1 MAMCLRWKMMTH
13 HSKIEKKKYDRKNT
27 RIGDLPLEEIENNL
41 QKTLDCHSGLV
52 NTVDIPDFKSGHIEI
67 NNDFS
72 VLSKSVHDALF
83 EQRDNAYKRFVEELG
98 YIPINVVIESY
109 PPTMEELPNGNL
121 MFTTNFRFKEAE
133 EKKMQGMRKY
143 KVLDERKQIFDVE
156 VYRIEATEDFGD
168 VKKGDKGGF
177 VQTEANLSHVG
188 DCWIYDDAMVY
199 NDAVVM
205 ENARIRDNATV
216 RCDAIVRGYATVCD
230 DARVIHNAIVEG
242 RAVVSQRAIIAG
254 NATIS
259 EHGLVTNDSIVA
271 HKAQVKG
278 DSYVRGNSEVKG
290 YAVVTGKATVRDSYI
305 AENAIVRGN
314 TLVLNSSV
322 YGNALIDC
330 EANVKNADITENA
343 VVAISEDYLVMHN
356 IWSSGR
362 FFTYTYS
369 NGLFRVGCF
378 TGTGAELIKKAYQDN
393 EAKGKFYENAVRYV
407 ENVYN
412 IREEV

>member
-1 MAMCLRWKMMTH
+1 MTYL
-13 HSKIEKKKYDRKNT
+13 SKIDKKQFDKLINID
-27 RIGDLPLEEIENNL
+27 IGDKI
-41 QKTLDCHSGLV
+41 S
-52 NTVDIPDFKSGHIEI
+52 IPDFKNGQIEAD
-67 NNDFS
+67 NDFG
-72 VLSKSVHDALF
+72 VLRKSVNEFLIQ
-83 EQRDNAYKRFVEELG
+83 QRNDAYKRFVGKLG
-98 YIPINVVIESY
+98 YIPINVVIESH
-109 PPTMEELPNGNL
+109 PPTMEELPNGDL
-121 MFTTNFRFKEAE
+121 MFTTNFKFKEAE
-133 EKKMQGMRKY
+133 EKKKMQGMRKY

-156 VYRIEATEDFGD
+156 VYRIEAIEDFGD

-177 VQTEANLSHVG
+177 VQSEANLSHVG
-188 DCWIYDDAMVY
+188 DCWVYDNAMVY

-242 RAVVSQRAIIAG
+242 RAVVSQRATIAG

-259 EHGLVTNDSIVA
+259 EHGLVTNDSIIA

-278 DSYVRGNSEVKG
+278 DSYVCGNSEVKG

-314 TLVLNSSV
+314 TLVVNSSV

-330 EANVKNADITENA
+330 EAQIKNADITKNA

-369 NGLFRVGCF
+369 NGLFKVGCF

-407 ENVYN
+407 ESVYN
-412 IREEV
+412 IREEIENSEKNSSW

>member
-1 MAMCLRWKMMTH
+1 MTYL
-13 HSKIEKKKYDRKNT
+13 SKIDKKQFDKLINID
-27 RIGDLPLEEIENNL
+27 IGDRIP
-41 QKTLDCHSGLV
+41 
-52 NTVDIPDFKSGHIEI
+52 IPDFKSGKIEAD
-67 NNDFS
+67 NDFG
-72 VLSKSVHDALF
+72 VLRKSVHEALMV
-83 EQRDNAYKRFVEELG
+83 QRDNAYKRLAEELG

-109 PPTMEELPNGNL
+109 PPTMEELPNGDL

-133 EKKMQGMRKY
+133 EKKKMQGMRKY
-143 KVLDERKQIFDVE
+143 KVLDEMKRIFDVE
-156 VYRIEATEDFGD
+156 VYRIEAIEDFGD

-177 VQTEANLSHVG
+177 VQSEANLSHVG

-230 DARVIHNAIVEG
+230 DARVIHNALVEG
-242 RAVVSQRAIIAG
+242 RAVVSQRATIAG

-330 EANVKNADITENA
+330 EANVKNADITGNA

-369 NGLFRVGCF
+369 NGLFKVGCF
-378 TGTGAELIKKAYQDN
+378 TGTGAELIKKACQDSV
-393 EAKGKFYENAVRYV
+393 AKGKFYENAVRYV
-407 ENVYN
+407 ESVYN
-412 IREEV
+412 IREEIENSEKNSSW